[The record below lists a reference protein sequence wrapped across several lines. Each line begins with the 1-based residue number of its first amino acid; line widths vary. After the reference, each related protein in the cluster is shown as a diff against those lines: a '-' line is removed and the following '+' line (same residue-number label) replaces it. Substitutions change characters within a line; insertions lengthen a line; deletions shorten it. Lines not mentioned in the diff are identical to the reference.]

1 MKRPRG
7 RPRKKS
13 AVELFDEMVEVEEA
27 QAEATSDEGVAR
39 AAERLSNLVT
49 RIENVEEE
57 IGGLK
62 ADRADIYAEAKAAGF
77 EVSILRAIVR
87 RRRMDKEAREEADEL
102 LRLYED
108 ALEGGAS

>member
-1 MKRPRG
+1 
-7 RPRKKS
+7 
-13 AVELFDEMVEVEEA
+13 MVEAEEA
-27 QAEATSDEGVAR
+27 QAEATSDESISR
-39 AAERLSNLVT
+39 AAERLSDLVT
-49 RIENVEEE
+49 RIESVEEE

-108 ALEGGAS
+108 ALEGGAT